1 MQGRESSNEY
11 SDLQA
16 YFPMLERIDALVDDL
31 KSWREAVLYKHG
43 PQHDFD
49 LVEHDVIA
57 ELSYAKHDDYP
68 ATMSRRQDIFS
79 DDDSEGNETSDDSE

>member
-1 MQGRESSNEY
+1 M
-11 SDLQA
+11 
-16 YFPMLERIDALVDDL
+16 
-31 KSWREAVLYKHG
+31 LYKHG
-43 PQHDFD
+43 PQHDLD

-79 DDDSEGNETSDDSE
+79 DEDSEGNETSDDSE